1 MVIVSL
7 SVHGQVHV
15 GVHVHV
21 QDGERAIRCEERVS
35 RQSSMRRGAP
45 KRMKVLCLEFL

>member
-7 SVHGQVHV
+7 SVHPHV
-15 GVHVHV
+15 DVHVHV
-21 QDGERAIRCEERVS
+21 HDGERAIQCEERVS

-45 KRMKVLCLEFL
+45 LEFL